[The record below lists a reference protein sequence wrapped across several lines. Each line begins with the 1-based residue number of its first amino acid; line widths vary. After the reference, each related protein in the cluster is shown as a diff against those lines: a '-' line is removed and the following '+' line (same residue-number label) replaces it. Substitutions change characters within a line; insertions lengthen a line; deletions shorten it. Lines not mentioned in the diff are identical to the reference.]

1 MLWGQGFKGWGSA
14 YYFPKVCVC
23 VCALLNISNAYQ
35 SVREGKS
42 SLGDKMKS
50 SATMRDLAK
59 AMAVKKGG
67 QEVKIKGTRTAA
79 YTLTKAE
86 LRQLFE
92 LNGFNTKGVS
102 WLNMIDRWKIC
113 GEFVPPAA
121 TLKTK
126 DNWWI
131 GFMTV
136 TEKDRFDLES
146 FAAYNEIGEV
156 LL

>member
-1 MLWGQGFKGWGSA
+1 
-14 YYFPKVCVC
+14 
-23 VCALLNISNAYQ
+23 
-35 SVREGKS
+35 
-42 SLGDKMKS
+42 MKS

-113 GEFVPPAA
+113 GEFVPPET